1 MYGAVMKLLALVDLA
16 SQVAKPPFLMWVIFG
31 FLFTFADAQGSVP
44 DLRTVL
50 AKEGEPAI
58 LPCLHPTGMNLEG
71 ETFDLKRGDQE
82 VFFHDSDGSHYN
94 NGRSGQD
101 KQFKGRVWHFPKE
114 LKNGNA
120 SLLFNNPKVSDTGN
134 YSCIFPKP
142 NKQTFYIWFRV
153 YAAPQPR
160 TAIVDR
166 VEKGVLLKCST
177 RGASPQPELEWRD
190 SDGNVVPAEKPKI
203 SRDSEGRYNIELYAV
218 VTKTKTNDFRCIA
231 KQTSI
236 GHMIHDD
243 IHVPD
248 QMFHDDEWRVWLAGV
263 LGCVIGVA
271 ILAVPLAVLLAAKCI
286 KIIWKKDSSRQR
298 CHFCTDGNPAAEP
311 LTEETQTQA

>member
-1 MYGAVMKLLALVDLA
+1 MNLLEIVTRSMITTRLLWLWLVPVAGLA
-16 SQVAKPPFLMWVIFG
+16 FG
-31 FLFTFADAQGSVP
+31 QGSGSE
-44 DLRTVL
+44 LTTVF

-58 LPCLHPTGMNLEG
+58 LPCLHPTRMNLER
-71 ETFDLKRGDQE
+71 EFFDLKRGDQE
-82 VFFHDSDGSHYN
+82 VFFHDIDGSHYN

-101 KQFKGRVWHFPKE
+101 EQFKGRVWHFPEE

-134 YSCIFPKP
+134 YSCVFLQP
-142 NKQTFYIWFRV
+142 NRQTFYIWFRV

-203 SRDSEGRYNIELYAV
+203 SRDSEGRYNIELYAA

-263 LGCVIGVA
+263 LGWFIGFA
-271 ILAVPLAVLLAAKCI
+271 TLAVLLAVLSAAKCI
-286 KIIWKKDSSRQR
+286 KISWTKDSSRQKATPLAR
-298 CHFCTDGNPAAEP
+298 EDSTDD
-311 LTEETQTQA
+311 